1 MGVGPRA
8 HSTTLLQALKDQ
20 APWLDRRGRLHPLR
34 AVTFTLLLLP
44 GLWLAFRWG
53 AHMLGAEPVHALEL
67 GTGYWAVWLLMVS
80 LMVSP
85 AKALLGI
92 PNLVVVRRMIGV
104 AVAVYAGIHLLF
116 YMAEQ
121 NWRLLT
127 VATEIA
133 VRFYLTIGF
142 VALLGLGVL
151 TWTSSD
157 TWVKRLGKDWKR
169 LHRYVFGLAALAAA
183 HFFLQSKADV
193 SAATLAAGV
202 FAWLM
207 LWRLLPAGRDRGAL
221 PLLGLAVASAAV
233 TLGIEYAWYRFG
245 THIDPQRVLRGEFDL
260 TFGVHPAGLVLV
272 LGLAAAAAL
281 EVRNLG
287 QGRLGQGPAF
297 TVLLYAAGALVFPTV
312 CLVMGWPLDDVV
324 PDGVLPDGVSA
335 AWLLAAE
342 GVLFGLL
349 GVGRYWLRGTWQSR
363 AVDAFWAAAALFPF
377 LLSGVDQHGIVV
389 ACGVA
394 AVTGAALL
402 TWRTWP
408 VSRAAALL
416 VLPLAA
422 GVAMEAA
429 SVLLA

>member
-1 MGVGPRA
+1 MSAV
-8 HSTTLLQALKDQ
+8 LQAMKDQ

-34 AVTFTLLLLP
+34 AATFTLLLLP
-44 GLWLAFRWG
+44 GLWLAARWG
-53 AHMLGAEPVHALEL
+53 AQALGAEPVHAMVLS
-67 GTGYWAVWLLMVS
+67 TGYWAIWILMVS

-85 AKALLGI
+85 AKALLGM

-104 AVAVYAGIHLLF
+104 AAAVYAGLHLVL
-116 YMAEQ
+116 YAADQ

-169 LHRYVFGLAALAAA
+169 LHRYVFGLAVLAAA

-202 FAWLM
+202 FVWLM
-207 LWRLLPAGRDRGAL
+207 LWRLLPAGRDRGPL
-221 PLLGLAVASAAV
+221 PLLGLAVAAAAV

-245 THIDPQRVLRGEFDL
+245 TRLDPQRVLRGEFDL

-272 LGLAAAAAL
+272 LGLVAAAAL

-287 QGRLGQGPAF
+287 QGWLGQGPAF
-297 TVLLYAAGALVFPTV
+297 TVLLYAAGALVFPAV

-324 PDGVLPDGVSA
+324 PDGVLPEGVSA
-335 AWLLAAE
+335 AWLLAA
-342 GVLFGLL
+342 GVLLFALL
-349 GVGRYWLRGTWQSR
+349 GVGRYWLRGAWQSR
-363 AVDAFWAAAALFPF
+363 AVDAFWTAAALFPF

-389 ACGVA
+389 ACGLA
-394 AVTGAALL
+394 AVAGAAVL

>member
-1 MGVGPRA
+1 MSAV
-8 HSTTLLQALKDQ
+8 LQALKDQ

-34 AVTFTLLLLP
+34 AATFTLLLLP

-53 AHMLGAEPVHALEL
+53 AHALGAEPVHAMVLS
-67 GTGYWAVWLLMVS
+67 TGYWAIWTLMAS
-80 LMVSP
+80 LAVSP
-85 AKALLGI
+85 AKSLLEM

-104 AVAVYAGIHLLF
+104 AAAVYAGLHLVL
-116 YMAEQ
+116 YAADQ

-133 VRFYLTIGF
+133 IRFYLTIGF
-142 VALLGLGVL
+142 VVLLGLGVL
-151 TWTSSD
+151 AWTSTD
-157 TWVKRLGKDWKR
+157 AWVKRLGRNWKR
-169 LHRYVFGLAALAAA
+169 LHRYVFGLAVLAAM

-202 FAWLM
+202 FTWLM
-207 LWRLLPAGRDRGAL
+207 LWRMLPAGRDRGLA
-221 PLLGLAVASAAV
+221 PLLGLAAAAAAV
-233 TLGIEYAWYRFG
+233 TLGVEYAWYRFG
-245 THIDPQRVLRGEFDL
+245 TRIDPQRVLRGEFDL

-272 LGLAAAAAL
+272 LGLVAAAVL
-281 EVRNLG
+281 EVRKLG

-297 TVLLYAAGALVFPTV
+297 TVLLYAAGALVFPVV

-324 PDGVLPDGVSA
+324 PDGVLPDGVSP
-335 AWLLAAE
+335 AWLLAA
-342 GVLFGLL
+342 GVLLFALL
-349 GVGRYWLRGTWQSR
+349 GMGRYWLRGARQSR

-389 ACGVA
+389 ACGLA
-394 AVTGAALL
+394 AVAGAAVL

>member
-1 MGVGPRA
+1 M
-8 HSTTLLQALKDQ
+8 TLLQAMKGQ

-34 AVTFTLLLLP
+34 AATFTLLLLP
-44 GLWLAFRWG
+44 GLWLASRWG
-53 AHMLGAEPVHALEL
+53 AHMLGAEPVHAMVLS
-67 GTGYWAVWLLMVS
+67 TGYWAIWTLMVS

-85 AKALLGI
+85 AKALLGM
-92 PNLVVVRRMIGV
+92 PNLVVVRRMIGIGS
-104 AVAVYAGIHLLF
+104 AVYAGLHLLL
-116 YMAEQ
+116 YTADQ

-142 VALLGLGVL
+142 AALLGLGL
-151 TWTSSD
+151 LAWTSSD
-157 TWVKRLGKDWKR
+157 TWVRRLGKDWKR
-169 LHRYVFGLAALAAA
+169 LHRYVFGLAALAAV

-193 SAATLAAGV
+193 SASTLTAGV
-202 FAWLM
+202 FVWLM
-207 LWRLLPAGRDRGAL
+207 LWRLLPAGRDRGPL
-221 PLLGLAVASAAV
+221 PLLGVAAASALL

-245 THIDPQRVLRGEFDL
+245 TRLDPQRVLRGEFDL

-281 EVRNLG
+281 ELRNLA

-297 TVLLYAAGALVFPTV
+297 TVLLYAGGALVFPAV

-324 PDGVLPDGVSA
+324 PDGVLPDGVSP
-335 AWLLAAE
+335 AWLLAA
-342 GVLFGLL
+342 GVVLFALL
-349 GVGRYWLRGTWQSR
+349 GLGRHWLRGTWQSR

-389 ACGVA
+389 ACGLA
-394 AVTGAALL
+394 AVAGAAVL

-422 GVAMEAA
+422 GVAAEAA

>member
-1 MGVGPRA
+1 MSAV
-8 HSTTLLQALKDQ
+8 LQAVRDQ

-34 AVTFTLLLLP
+34 AATFALLLLP

-53 AHMLGAEPVHALEL
+53 AHMLGAEPVHAMVL
-67 GTGYWAVWLLMVS
+67 GTGYWAVWTLLVS

-85 AKALLGI
+85 AKALLGV

-104 AVAVYAGIHLLF
+104 AAAVYAGLHLLL
-116 YMAEQ
+116 YMADQ

-127 VATEIA
+127 VAVEIA

-142 VALLGLGVL
+142 AALLGLGVL
-151 TWTSSD
+151 AWTSSD
-157 TWVKRLGKDWKR
+157 AWVKRLGKDWKR

-207 LWRLLPAGRDRGAL
+207 LWRLLPTGRDRGPL
-221 PLLGLAVASAAV
+221 PLLGLAVAAAAV
-233 TLGIEYAWYRFG
+233 TLGVEYAWYRFG
-245 THIDPQRVLRGEFDL
+245 TRIDPGRVLRGEFNL

-287 QGRLGQGPAF
+287 QGRLGQGATF
-297 TVLLYAAGALVFPTV
+297 TVLLYSAGALVFPAV

-324 PDGVLPDGVSA
+324 PDGVLPDGVSPV
-335 AWLLAAE
+335 WLLAA
-342 GVLFGLL
+342 GVALFALL
-349 GVGRYWLRGTWQSR
+349 GVGRHWLRGTWQSK

-389 ACGVA
+389 GCGLA
-394 AVTGAALL
+394 AVAGAAVL